1 MRRYLY
7 QPLEEFLRDSSGPE
21 ISLPFSRLEEI
32 LGRRLPPTAYGND
45 TWWTNNPTGHSQAK
59 AWLAAGF
66 ETQSV
71 DRAAMTVVFRR
82 MGALP
87 ARRQEETRGMS
98 EAHRTFEPAPS
109 AAKAVRR
116 SPLFGCM
123 KGTFTIAPGWDLTRP
138 ALDPEDLA
146 EWEASLDRKADLIE
160 QAFSG
165 KHK

>member
-1 MRRYLY
+1 MRRYIY
-7 QPLEEFLRDSSGPE
+7 QQLEEFLRGISGPK
-21 ISLPFSRLEEI
+21 ISLPFPKIEEI
-32 LGRRLPPTAYGND
+32 LGRKLPPTAYGND

-66 ETQSV
+66 EMDRV

-82 MGALP
+82 KGALS
-87 ARRQEETRGMS
+87 ARKQEEVRGMS
-98 EAHRTFEPAPS
+98 EAHRTFEPAPG
-109 AAKAVRR
+109 ATKALGR

-123 KGTFTIAPGWDLTRP
+123 KDTFTIAPGWDVTRP
-138 ALDPEDLA
+138 ALDPEELA

-165 KHK
+165 KRK